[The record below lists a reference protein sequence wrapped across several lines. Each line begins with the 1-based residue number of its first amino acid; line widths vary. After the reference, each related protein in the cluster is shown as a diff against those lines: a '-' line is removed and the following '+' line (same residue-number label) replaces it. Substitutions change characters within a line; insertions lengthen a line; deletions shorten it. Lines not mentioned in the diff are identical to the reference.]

1 MNMQGAFDHT
11 HKLIIKTSL
20 LLLIIIVIIIIIII
34 TTTTIIIIVVV
45 IIIIIIIIYSKFPLS
60 FELLLILRT
69 NLLQCHCSEVL
80 PKKTT

>member
-20 LLLIIIVIIIIIII
+20 LLLIIIIT

-60 FELLLILRT
+60 FELLLILKT

>member
-20 LLLIIIVIIIIIII
+20 LLLIIIII

-45 IIIIIIIIYSKFPLS
+45 IIIIIIYSKFPLS

>member
-11 HKLIIKTSL
+11 HKLNIKTLL
-20 LLLIIIVIIIIIII
+20 LLLII
-34 TTTTIIIIVVV
+34 TTTIIVVVVVVVVVVV
-45 IIIIIIIIYSKFPLS
+45 IIIIYSRFLLS

>member
-11 HKLIIKTSL
+11 HKLIIKTLL
-20 LLLIIIVIIIIIII
+20 LLLII
-34 TTTTIIIIVVV
+34 TTTIIIIIVVVV
-45 IIIIIIIIYSKFPLS
+45 IIIIYLRFPLS

-69 NLLQCHCSEVL
+69 NLLRCHCSEVL

>member
-11 HKLIIKTSL
+11 HKFNIKTLL
-20 LLLIIIVIIIIIII
+20 LLLII
-34 TTTTIIIIVVV
+34 TTTIIVVVVVVV
-45 IIIIIIIIYSKFPLS
+45 IIIIYSRFLLS

>member
-11 HKLIIKTSL
+11 HKLIIKTLL
-20 LLLIIIVIIIIIII
+20 LLLII
-34 TTTTIIIIVVV
+34 TTTIIIIIVVVV
-45 IIIIIIIIYSKFPLS
+45 IKIIYLRFPLS

-69 NLLQCHCSEVL
+69 NLLRCHCSEVL

>member
-20 LLLIIIVIIIIIII
+20 LLLIIIIIII

-45 IIIIIIIIYSKFPLS
+45 IIIIIIYSKFPLS

>member
-11 HKLIIKTSL
+11 HKLNIKTL
-20 LLLIIIVIIIIIII
+20 LLLLI
-34 TTTTIIIIVVV
+34 TTTTIIVVVVVVVV
-45 IIIIIIIIYSKFPLS
+45 IIIYSRFLLS